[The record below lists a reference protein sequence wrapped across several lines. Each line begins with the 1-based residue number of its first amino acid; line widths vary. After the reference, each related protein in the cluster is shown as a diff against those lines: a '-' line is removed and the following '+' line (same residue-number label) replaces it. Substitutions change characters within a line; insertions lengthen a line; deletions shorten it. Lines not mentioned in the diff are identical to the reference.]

1 MTIALKYSTPTAI
14 ALFLLSPLLAL
25 PYIILGIYRGE
36 KSAYFL
42 FSLFLG
48 FLAWLQI
55 PYADLFRHTM
65 NAYNYY
71 GKPFERVFNNS
82 DFIVPLANWILMNN
96 HIPYQFFRLLYV
108 TESFFLLTIIFN
120 YMINVSSRE
129 YTQKEVF
136 ERFCILFCFFEFIQ
150 TTVGVRYGF
159 ALYQYIFALH
169 LLINKKSYIAAL
181 IFAFLATKIHESFYF
196 FIPISIIL
204 YVCCRSRKTSIIL
217 LICLT
222 VIAVP
227 IIGRFSF
234 LLGRRADWYFG
245 GGTSISGNTFGKVT
259 IYGFIL
265 FTAIR
270 LFLLPF
276 AFLVIKYFDSSSK
289 WVRFA
294 MVWLIL
300 FCVFIT
306 NSVMIFR
313 IAFIFATIGV
323 FLLLAIEMQEKLHT
337 RVIRIILWCG
347 IMTTVL
353 NAINY
358 RTYILESKYQYI
370 AMPTFVILQ
379 NQYERQWIIEHVK
392 GNTIVHKH

>member
-1 MTIALKYSTPTAI
+1 MTIGLKYSTPAAI

-55 PYADLFRHTM
+55 PLGDLFRHTM
-65 NAYNYY
+65 NAYNYCE
-71 GKPFERVFNNS
+71 KPFDRVFNNS
-82 DFIVPLANWILMNN
+82 DFIIPLANWVLMKY
-96 HIPYQFFRLLYV
+96 HIPYQYLRLFSV
-108 TESFFLLTIIFN
+108 TECFFLLTIVFN
-120 YMINVSSRE
+120 YMINASPRE

-136 ERFCILFCFFEFIQ
+136 ERFCILFLFFEFIQ
-150 TTVGVRYGF
+150 TTAGVRYGF

-169 LLINKKSYIAAL
+169 LLINKRSYIGAL
-181 IFAFLATKIHESFYF
+181 IFAFLAIKIHESFYF
-196 FIPISIIL
+196 FIPISILL
-204 YVCCRSRKTSIIL
+204 YLCCRSRKTSILL
-217 LICLT
+217 LICLST
-222 VIAVP
+222 VALA
-227 IIGRFSF
+227 IIGKFGF
-234 LLGRRADWYFG
+234 LLGRRAEWYFE
-245 GGTSISGNTFGKVT
+245 GGTSISGSTFEKVT

-270 LFLLPF
+270 LFLFPF
-276 AFLVIKYFDSSSK
+276 AFMVIKYFDASSK
-289 WVRFA
+289 WARFA

-313 IAFIFATIGV
+313 MAFIFAAIGI
-323 FLLLAIEMQEKLHT
+323 FLLLAIEMKETINKK
-337 RVIRIILWCG
+337 VITVILWCG
-347 IMTTVL
+347 IMTTLL
-353 NAINY
+353 NSINY
-358 RTYILESKYQYI
+358 RTYILNSRFQYI

-379 NQYERQWIIEHVK
+379 NQYDRQWIGEHVK
-392 GNTIVHKH
+392 GNKIIDKK

>member
-1 MTIALKYSTPTAI
+1 
-14 ALFLLSPLLAL
+14 
-25 PYIILGIYRGE
+25 
-36 KSAYFL
+36 
-42 FSLFLG
+42 
-48 FLAWLQI
+48 
-55 PYADLFRHTM
+55 
-65 NAYNYY
+65 
-71 GKPFERVFNNS
+71 
-82 DFIVPLANWILMNN
+82 
-96 HIPYQFFRLLYV
+96 
-108 TESFFLLTIIFN
+108 
-120 YMINVSSRE
+120 MINVSSRE

-265 FTAIR
+265 FTSIR

-379 NQYERQWIIEHVK
+379 NLYERQWIIEHVK
-392 GNTIVHKH
+392 GNTIIHKH